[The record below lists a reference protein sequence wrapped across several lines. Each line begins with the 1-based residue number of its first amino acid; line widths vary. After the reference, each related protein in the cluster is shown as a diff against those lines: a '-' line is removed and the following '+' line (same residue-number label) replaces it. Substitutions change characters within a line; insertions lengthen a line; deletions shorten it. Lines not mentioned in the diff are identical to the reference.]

1 MMNSFSVKFVYTQ
14 GHSKST
20 TAISKEMELPSAQI
34 KSPSYAEM
42 AKKNQNLS
50 SLCVSIENGKSLV
63 NQSSALDGVKQSINS
78 SQVQLNEKVL
88 QEDFNNLW
96 VISRLLEFDDW
107 KEIAEVL
114 EEMFNTKVIINPC

>member
-1 MMNSFSVKFVYTQ
+1 MNSFSVKFVYTQ